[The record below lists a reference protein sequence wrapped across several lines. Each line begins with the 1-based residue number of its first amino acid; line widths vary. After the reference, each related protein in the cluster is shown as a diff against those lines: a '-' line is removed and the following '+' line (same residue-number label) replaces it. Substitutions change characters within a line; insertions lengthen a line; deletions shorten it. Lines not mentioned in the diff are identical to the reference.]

1 LCRAGAGAIKCRKT
15 DSLADVMAADP
26 VGIGMRT
33 RLLTL
38 IAGVTLVATAC
49 AGAAGQA
56 TSEDVVAADPAST
69 TPFVLFDGS
78 PATLAD
84 YQGQPLVLNFWA
96 SWCPSC
102 VAEMSA
108 AFKPAQEQLGDEV
121 AFLGMNIQDER
132 DRALQLVEETGV
144 LFELAEDPLGQLY
157 LELGGIG
164 MPFTVFI
171 DAEGNIV
178 EEHNGPLT
186 AEQLVDMIN
195 ATILS

>member
-1 LCRAGAGAIKCRKT
+1 
-15 DSLADVMAADP
+15 
-26 VGIGMRT
+26 
-33 RLLTL
+33 
-38 IAGVTLVATAC
+38 
-49 AGAAGQA
+49 
-56 TSEDVVAADPAST
+56 
-69 TPFVLFDGS
+69 VLFDGS

-84 YQGQPLVLNFWA
+84 YQGRPLVVNFWA

-144 LFELAEDPLGQLY
+144 LFKLAEDPVGQLY
-157 LELGGIG
+157 LDFGGIG

-186 AEQLVDMIN
+186 AEQLIDMIN
-195 ATILS
+195 ATIRS